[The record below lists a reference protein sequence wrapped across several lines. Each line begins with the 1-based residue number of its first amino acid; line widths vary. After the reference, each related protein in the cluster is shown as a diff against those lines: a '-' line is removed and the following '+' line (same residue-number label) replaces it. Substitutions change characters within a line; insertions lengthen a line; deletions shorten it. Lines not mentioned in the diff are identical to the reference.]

1 VQKLETSSHAK
12 RLGGKS
18 LSRGFLLVELLM
30 GLVIVALVMLGSA
43 AIMGAVAEGW
53 NDQDVTRSS
62 RLQANQTYI
71 RVQNAMQG
79 AKYVGYSNTGSVD
92 GSSTPGSIF
101 FWQNDNFGGV
111 EASDPCIGEMALIQF
126 ESATNTLWLYQC
138 LPKSQMTNAQ
148 KTQAAQQWT
157 LSQINQSATATQF
170 TQLYSFV
177 QKQALGGPGSQ
188 PNDGTR
194 LAVQGFLVSVH
205 SLSSTSQLPVIE
217 YAIGFARTSDD
228 ENLTLYN
235 STTIRGPTTQP
246 Q

>member
-1 VQKLETSSHAK
+1 
-12 RLGGKS
+12 
-18 LSRGFLLVELLM
+18 
-30 GLVIVALVMLGSA
+30 
-43 AIMGAVAEGW
+43 
-53 NDQDVTRSS
+53 
-62 RLQANQTYI
+62 
-71 RVQNAMQG
+71 MQG